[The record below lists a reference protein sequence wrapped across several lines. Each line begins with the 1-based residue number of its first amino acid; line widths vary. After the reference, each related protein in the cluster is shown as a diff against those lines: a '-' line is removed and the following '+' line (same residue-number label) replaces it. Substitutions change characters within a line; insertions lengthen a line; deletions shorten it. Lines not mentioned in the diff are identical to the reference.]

1 MTRAPH
7 TFKNYNISLV
17 GWKDQFFFFFVA
29 GPKRM
34 SAHDAMAFSVQ
45 HNEWMSHCVT
55 ADSLVSVWSWHLSSY
70 SAALHFSKSAFC
82 SGSRWSVC
90 NFRAG
95 PRPKSHD
102 SCSSLLAP
110 LNSPLLLLLAPVFRK
125 WTRILGEKKKKA
137 LCDVT
142 KVHDIFCRLE
152 TSPAVKCLFFQPFNC
167 EPI

>member
-1 MTRAPH
+1 MQWH
-7 TFKNYNISLV
+7 FQYNT
-17 GWKDQFFFFFVA
+17 
-29 GPKRM
+29 M
-34 SAHDAMAFSVQ
+34 S
-45 HNEWMSHCVT
+45 EWVMSVT

-125 WTRILGEKKKKA
+125 WTRILGKKKKKSS
-137 LCDVT
+137 LWCH
-142 KVHDIFCRLE
+142 K
-152 TSPAVKCLFFQPFNC
+152 SPRYLLQVRAITCSQVFVLPTFQLWADLNTFYMLQQNNYSFS
-167 EPI
+167 EGTFYWSRGTAGRDHL